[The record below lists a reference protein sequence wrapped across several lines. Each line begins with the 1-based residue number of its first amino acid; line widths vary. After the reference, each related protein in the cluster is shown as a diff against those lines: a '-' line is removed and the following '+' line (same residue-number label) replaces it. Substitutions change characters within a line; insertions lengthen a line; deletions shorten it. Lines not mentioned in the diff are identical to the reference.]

1 MRDFSDGVRLN
12 ENGEEYQS
20 ALQEYSD
27 GLVVSL
33 NRSRQGKMTLH
44 RTTCTTLSYD
54 LQAKGSQSDR
64 SGKVLFRDRNE
75 LNDWVGKQA
84 NLEIG
89 DLNHCSRC
97 MQVE

>member
-1 MRDFSDGVRLN
+1 MRDFSDGVRLKEN
-12 ENGEEYQS
+12 EDEYQS

-33 NRSRQGKMTLH
+33 NRNHQGKMTLH
-44 RTTCTTLSYD
+44 RATCNTLSYD
-54 LQAKGSQSDR
+54 LEAKGNHSAR
-64 SGKVLFRDRNE
+64 TGKLLFRDRNE
-75 LNDWVGKQA
+75 LSDWVEKQA

-97 MQVE
+97 MQAE